1 MTPARRDCLALTAIL
16 VLATVL
22 RFVGLPDRGEW
33 DDDQGTELLAM
44 LHWVRDGE
52 VPLLGPVSS
61 SGTTHH
67 GVAYYW
73 LLAPSAFLSDV
84 NPVAVVA
91 TLAVVGI
98 AGVAATWWLGR
109 TVGGP
114 LAGHVAALLM
124 AVSPSA
130 IATSTF
136 LWNSNIVG
144 PAVALAA
151 ASGWHAWRTRQPR
164 WWLLSAAATVLVVHG
179 HMLAAVGV
187 APLIALFVADL
198 LRRPRAP
205 RRQVIWVLAGTTLIV
220 AAGLIPF
227 VVFELRHDFAETRAI
242 VDYVWNGAT
251 ANGPG
256 GELIRTLPVIAWR
269 ILAWPV
275 SEVSA
280 PPRSQRC
287 RQLSS
292 RLRRSPSRRPGPRA
306 WQGSSGGGRWR
317 QPCGPLRL

>member
-1 MTPARRDCLALTAIL
+1 MTPARRDCLVLTAIL
-16 VLATVL
+16 VLSAVL
-22 RFVGLPDRGEW
+22 RFVGLSGRGEW

-73 LLAPSAFLSDV
+73 LLAPGAFLSDV

-91 TLAVVGI
+91 TLAVVGT

-144 PAVALAA
+144 PVCGTGGGQRMARVAN
-151 ASGWHAWRTRQPR
+151 P
-164 WWLLSAAATVLVVHG
+164 ATTLVV
-179 HMLAAVGV
+179 
-187 APLIALFVADL
+187 LI
-198 LRRPRAP
+198 
-205 RRQVIWVLAGTTLIV
+205 
-220 AAGLIPF
+220 
-227 VVFELRHDFAETRAI
+227 
-242 VDYVWNGAT
+242 
-251 ANGPG
+251 G
-256 GELIRTLPVIAWR
+256 GRDGSCR
-269 ILAWPV
+269 AWP
-275 SEVSA
+275 
-280 PPRSQRC
+280 
-287 RQLSS
+287 
-292 RLRRSPSRRPGPRA
+292 
-306 WQGSSGGGRWR
+306 
-317 QPCGPLRL
+317 